1 MLLGLVVVV
10 FVGGRLLFRLDEVMV
25 VEVFWVDVGMI
36 GGRV

>member
-1 MLLGLVVVV
+1 MLLGLVVFV